1 MQEGPPGF
9 PPLFPELPINEQR
22 MAMTYVSH
30 SDETERNTRILR
42 VKQSIADAAE
52 SSIIK
57 TTKITTDLDKGKGH
71 VYHYHDITS
80 RLQWPKQSDG
90 ATFSSPLKESVN
102 ESDAELS
109 HSLTVQ
115 IGTSMKDPSAGTNNG
130 SKKARCRPPSWKR
143 RQSHTSNNK
152 APDVNSAL
160 LVGTNQ
166 SDADHTLETS
176 PKRKPETDLDFP
188 VSYGSLSFFL
198 SCVYGDP
205 VVARRK
211 AVWDRL
217 VAIGLLRDEAWI
229 LAGDFYELMSGE
241 EKVGGSE
248 RRGVGKEMELLMPV
262 RQLALL
268 GVVERWQDGKKFQ
281 G

>member
-30 SDETERNTRILR
+30 SDETERNARILR
-42 VKQSIADAAE
+42 VKQFIADAAE

-57 TTKITTDLDKGKGH
+57 TTKITTDLDKAKAMC
-71 VYHYHDITS
+71 ITIMILPHASNGQS
-80 RLQWPKQSDG
+80 RVM
-90 ATFSSPLKESVN
+90 ESVN
-102 ESDAELS
+102 ESDAESS
-109 HSLTVQ
+109 HSLTVQVVSTPLLATTGFQ

-130 SKKARCRPPSWKR
+130 SNKARCRPPSWKR

-176 PKRKPETDLDFP
+176 SKRKPETDLDFP
-188 VSYGSLSFFL
+188 RGNPRLL
-198 SCVYGDP
+198 TPRMQLPHCRLRDNQRDGHED
-205 VVARRK
+205 K
-211 AVWDRL
+211 AVQ
-217 VAIGLLRDEAWI
+217 EATTTWKEKHI
-229 LAGDFYELMSGE
+229 SE
-241 EKVGGSE
+241 EVLCE
-248 RRGVGKEMELLMPV
+248 RRMLSMVRGKFIGFSSGTNPIILIHKSY
-262 RQLALL
+262 A
-268 GVVERWQDGKKFQ
+268 
-281 G
+281 

>member
-30 SDETERNTRILR
+30 SDETERNARILR

-102 ESDAELS
+102 ESDAESS
-109 HSLTVQ
+109 HSLTVQVVSTPLLATTGFQ

-130 SKKARCRPPSWKR
+130 SNKARCRPPSWKR

-176 PKRKPETDLDFP
+176 SKRKPETDLDFP
-188 VSYGSLSFFL
+188 VNKSTKTLTLS
-198 SCVYGDP
+198 
-205 VVARRK
+205 VA
-211 AVWDRL
+211 
-217 VAIGLLRDEAWI
+217 
-229 LAGDFYELMSGE
+229 SGM
-241 EKVGGSE
+241 KPLPS
-248 RRGVGKEMELLMPV
+248 
-262 RQLALL
+262 Q
-268 GVVERWQDGKKFQ
+268 
-281 G
+281 